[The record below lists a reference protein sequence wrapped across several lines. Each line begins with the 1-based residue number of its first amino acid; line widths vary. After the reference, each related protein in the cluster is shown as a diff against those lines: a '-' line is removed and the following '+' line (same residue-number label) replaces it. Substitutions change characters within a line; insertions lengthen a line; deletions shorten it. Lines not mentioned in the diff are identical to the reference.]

1 MITRVT
7 NLSLIFA
14 AMVLV
19 FVLIASDALQILR
32 VNRQKPR
39 PGPRPTTRPG
49 QMTNTLSHTHTH
61 THDSEKFL
69 PRALLKLA
77 TSCLCVCP
85 IVCLCLC
92 HNTRKKGS
100 CSDAVLGVC
109 SCNGGHLLNSSSQF
123 TNNNTIES
131 SSYPQ
136 AIKCFIRSIA
146 NYLHN

>member
-49 QMTNTLSHTHTH
+49 QMTNTFSHTHAQQRKVFAARSLETSH
-61 THDSEKFL
+61 KLFVCMSE
-69 PRALLKLA
+69 
-77 TSCLCVCP
+77 CVY
-85 IVCLCLC
+85 VFVSQY
-92 HNTRKKGS
+92 TKKGS
-100 CSDAVLGVC
+100 CSDAVLGAC
-109 SCNGGHLLNSSSQF
+109 SCNGGQLLNSFSQF
-123 TNNNTIES
+123 TNNNTILKFFLSAGNQEDYS
-131 SSYPQ
+131 FNCNLF
-136 AIKCFIRSIA
+136 A
-146 NYLHN
+146 

>member
-61 THDSEKFL
+61 THDSEVFAARSL
-69 PRALLKLA
+69 ETSHKLFVCM
-77 TSCLCVCP
+77 SDCVS
-85 IVCLCLC
+85 VFVSQY
-92 HNTRKKGS
+92 TKKGS

-109 SCNGGHLLNSSSQF
+109 SCNGGHQLNSSSQF